1 MDIQQLLNTPPRRL
15 PSEIPETPAPV
26 PTPFSQLTTQSWDS
40 QNGPRPPTPFSQLT
54 TQSWDSRNGPR
65 PSESLITLASSQNNL
80 PQTPRTKGP
89 YAPTLTRSDRIRIKT
104 ALDFNVPPDAI
115 YKKYGYSLSQIQR
128 AKYSRLTP
136 QVHRRGRKPIIQ
148 SPIRRE
154 LANWLEESPSRRYV
168 AFKHIPQITPL
179 RFGLQDRKQQAIRTA
194 FKLVGYG
201 RRIAPKKGFS
211 EDPGVMRER
220 VDFAEEAITWTPERL
235 FNQIFSDEVWAMGGA
250 HTQAWVTV
258 KEDGSDRLDPACVKH
273 KYSKLPAWMFH
284 GTIVMGGKG
293 PATFWEKEWGS
304 IDSFKYD
311 AVILN
316 NIEAFLAANPDKSFI
331 WMQDNAPSHRSY
343 ETQDNLRRRRIPYI
357 KFPRYSPDLNLIEHV
372 WNWMKDWI
380 QKHYYTA

>member
-1 MDIQQLLNTPPRRL
+1 MDIQQLLNTLPRRL

-154 LANWLEESPSRRYV
+154 LAN
-168 AFKHIPQITPL
+168 
-179 RFGLQDRKQQAIRTA
+179 
-194 FKLVGYG
+194 
-201 RRIAPKKGFS
+201 
-211 EDPGVMRER
+211 
-220 VDFAEEAITWTPERL
+220 
-235 FNQIFSDEVWAMGGA
+235 
-250 HTQAWVTV
+250 
-258 KEDGSDRLDPACVKH
+258 
-273 KYSKLPAWMFH
+273 
-284 GTIVMGGKG
+284 
-293 PATFWEKEWGS
+293 
-304 IDSFKYD
+304 
-311 AVILN
+311 
-316 NIEAFLAANPDKSFI
+316 
-331 WMQDNAPSHRSY
+331 
-343 ETQDNLRRRRIPYI
+343 
-357 KFPRYSPDLNLIEHV
+357 
-372 WNWMKDWI
+372 
-380 QKHYYTA
+380 